1 MEVRVAESHNVGS
14 ELRLR
19 QVIGHDHQPVGW
31 TRSEAAPFSLPGDF
45 EPALKE

>member
-1 MEVRVAESHNVGS
+1 MSRC

-19 QVIGHDHQPVGW
+19 QAIDHDHQPVGR
-31 TRSEAAPFSLPGDF
+31 TRTEAAPFSLPGDF